1 MWDGEILCLQRETTW
16 VPAAGPLPASRDVLK
31 SSDRTSRANPAL
43 GGGFWC
49 GHRADGAALLCLAC
63 TEPDPASSR
72 GGFVLQQL
80 GAGQRRVSAPV
91 AWMYAGTFLTL
102 LSSGPADAV
111 PVVARAVLVEG
122 RGLQVSVGP
131 YEVSNKEWSQ
141 MRTQLSPLRRS

>member
-1 MWDGEILCLQRETTW
+1 M
-16 VPAAGPLPASRDVLK
+16 
-31 SSDRTSRANPAL
+31 
-43 GGGFWC
+43 
-49 GHRADGAALLCLAC
+49 LCLAR

-72 GGFVLQQL
+72 GGFALQQL

-131 YEVSNKEWSQ
+131 YEVSNKE
-141 MRTQLSPLRRS
+141 